1 MCKEYNGWSNYETWL
16 VKLWI
21 DNDQDLYNTVQELAQ
36 EIKDE
41 APTSRQVIQWHRTE
55 LEAAENMLA
64 DQLKEMIEE
73 DNPPEDGASLYTD
86 LMRSALSD
94 VNWHE
99 IAENILG
106 DLEEE

>member
-21 DNDQDLYNTVQELAQ
+21 DNDQGLYNTVQELAQ
-36 EIKDE
+36 EIKGE
-41 APTSRQVIQWHRTE
+41 APTSYWVIHWHRTK

-73 DNPPEDGASLYTD
+73 DNPLEDGAGLYTD

-99 IAENILG
+99 IAENILSE
-106 DLEEE
+106 LEEE